1 MGENITTKQ
10 NTVASNVSGNLPQ
23 SQQVNDSSTLVK
35 KFFNSYYTKPL
46 EFNSNE
52 VDATIGFF
60 EKRGFDKT
68 SAQTISTI
76 IMQQA
81 KIDGVKTFELL
92 DTLGGFDD
100 VQLSSVITEVLNYN
114 RTKIS
119 ALGYKIDQATNK
131 LDARNI
137 MV

>member
-35 KFFNSYYTKPL
+35 KFFNSYYTNPL

-60 EKRGFDKT
+60 EKRGFDK
-68 SAQTISTI
+68 SAAISTSTTLLN
-76 IMQQA
+76 QA
-81 KIDGVKTFELL
+81 KLDNVKIFELL
-92 DTLGGFDD
+92 DTLKGLDD
-100 VQLSSVITEVLNYN
+100 VQLSTVVTEVLNYN
-114 RTKIS
+114 RLKTS
-119 ALGYKIDQATNK
+119 TLGFRLTDSVDTVEK
-131 LDARNI
+131 RN
-137 MV
+137 VVV

>member
-23 SQQVNDSSTLVK
+23 SQQVNDSPTLVK

-68 SAQTISTI
+68 SAPNNC
-76 IMQQA
+76 
-81 KIDGVKTFELL
+81 
-92 DTLGGFDD
+92 
-100 VQLSSVITEVLNYN
+100 NYN
-114 RTKIS
+114 
-119 ALGYKIDQATNK
+119 YATSKNRWSK
-131 LDARNI
+131 NF
-137 MV
+137 

>member
-1 MGENITTKQ
+1 MQLLDFLKKEVLIK
-10 NTVASNVSGNLPQ
+10 
-23 SQQVNDSSTLVK
+23 LV
-35 KFFNSYYTKPL
+35 L
-46 EFNSNE
+46 
-52 VDATIGFF
+52 
-60 EKRGFDKT
+60 
-68 SAQTISTI
+68 QTIATI

-119 ALGYKIDQATNK
+119 ALGYKVDPSNK
-131 LDARNI
+131 QIRCT
-137 MV
+137 